1 MYDDHWFSTL
11 EYFGILVL
19 DLYHV
24 QQKQEKHSNIREVN
38 ESSVSLLSNKIVTR
52 SYTGPTN

>member
-1 MYDDHWFSTL
+1 M
-11 EYFGILVL
+11 L

-24 QQKQEKHSNIREVN
+24 QQKPEKHKSIREVN
-38 ESSVSLLSNKIVTR
+38 ESRVSLLSNKIVTR